1 MPGSA
6 WPSSGCGKCCPHP
19 VLLLSF
25 QSVLDMK
32 ASLVSPAFPVLE
44 PPSAL
49 WLAFEWAW
57 VWEDHGTCGEAEG
70 RKGAVFLSEKLGP

>member
-6 WPSSGCGKCCPHP
+6 WPSSGCSKYCSHP

-25 QSVLDMK
+25 QSLLEMK
-32 ASLVSPAFPVLE
+32 ASLISPAFPVLE
-44 PPSAL
+44 PPSAP

-57 VWEDHGTCGEAEG
+57 VWEDHGTCGEVEG
-70 RKGAVFLSEKLGP
+70 SCLSE